1 MKDLS
6 SRQPGGLRR
15 RIAEQPPALLWP
27 CASLVC
33 FIITGLTTYVVL
45 VARDTFLD
53 KLNRGPVNKP
63 QPHQR

>member
-15 RIAEQPPALLWP
+15 RIAAQPPALLWP

-33 FIITGLTTYVVL
+33 FVITGLTTYVIL
-45 VARDTFLD
+45 VARDTFFD
-53 KLNRGPVNKP
+53 KSDRKPAAKP
-63 QPHQR
+63 QPYRR